1 MTMTYTTTYQAL
13 TPFGAFSANWGEDE
27 DSRVEYT
34 GSADAIAY
42 FKAFLD
48 LNSVS
53 GRGGALIQ
61 FDSLEPVD
69 LYGFCQSDKY
79 QITVLPTVD
88 DLKEENDDMGTSIVL
103 DAVGTAETFQLI
115 GEGAQILQRLDEN
128 GETFFADLGRLR
140 EIIGALGE
148 AAPEPVAPDPR
159 DAARAY
165 MQSVVDGSADLS
177 GANVTAELGKIH
189 AEHADD
195 ADMLALFKSAVKA
208 YSTYALARAD
218 AVLNKG

>member
-1 MTMTYTTTYQAL
+1 MTTTYTTTYNAL

-34 GSADAIAY
+34 GSPDAIAY

-69 LYGFCQSDKY
+69 LYGFCQSEKY
-79 QITVLPTVD
+79 EITVLPTVD
-88 DLKEENDDMGTSIVL
+88 DLKEENNDMGTTMVL

-128 GETFFADLGRLR
+128 AETFFGDLGRLR
-140 EIIGALGE
+140 EIITALGDD
-148 AAPEPVAPDPR
+148 APATPDPR
-159 DAARAY
+159 ETARAY
-165 MQSVVDGSADLS
+165 MQSVIEGSTDLS
-177 GANVTAELGKIH
+177 APSVAAELGKIH
-189 AEHADD
+189 GEHKDD

-218 AVLNKG
+218 EVLNKG